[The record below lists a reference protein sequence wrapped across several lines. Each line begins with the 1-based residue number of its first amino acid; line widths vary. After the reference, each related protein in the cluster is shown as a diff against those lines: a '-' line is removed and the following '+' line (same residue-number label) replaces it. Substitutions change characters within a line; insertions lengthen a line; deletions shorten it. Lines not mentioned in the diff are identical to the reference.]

1 MGSGTPRPASGP
13 DQVFRT
19 WWRRGSLWPWCLLL
33 LASGGIVTAI
43 AWEVWPRTVGL
54 SLARPRA
61 LGARPLS
68 APAPEGVRV
77 RLFFPHEAKGTLV
90 EEEREI
96 PRRSVLAD
104 GVRAV
109 LHELTRTSR
118 QGTAAPC
125 PTAAELRH
133 VFLDQFG
140 ILYLD
145 FHKSIET
152 VLTGNERRAA
162 LAVSAIVLSL
172 ATNFSEVK
180 RVQFLVEGRGWSAQ
194 VGTIDLRRPLQ
205 PNFPEEESRPVVSK
219 PSEEKL

>member
-1 MGSGTPRPASGP
+1 M
-13 DQVFRT
+13 FRA

-68 APAPEGVRV
+68 APAPERVRV

-109 LHELTRTSR
+109 LQELTRTSR
-118 QGTAAPC
+118 RGTVAPC
-125 PTAAELRH
+125 PSAAEVRH

-145 FHKSIET
+145 FNKSIEA
-152 VLTGNERRAA
+152 VLTAKAPPAA
-162 LAVSAIVLSL
+162 LAVSAITLSL
-172 ATNFSEVK
+172 ATNFSDVK
-180 RVQFLVEGRGWSAQ
+180 RVQFLVDGRGWSAQ
-194 VGTIDLRRPLQ
+194 VGSMDLRRPLQ
-205 PNFPEEESRPVVSK
+205 PNFPEEESHAVISK
-219 PSEEKL
+219 PPEEKL